1 MKYSSESIRQGR
13 LNQMASEETPET
25 FATTDGAAT
34 PRPTRDLATTH
45 NRMAGKVGARAIA
58 MMNNPEEIART
69 QGWMAKFGLTNQGM
83 QWNQAKMMMSQ
94 PAPPPEEK
102 K

>member
-1 MKYSSESIRQGR
+1 MNYSPQSIKQGR
-13 LNQMASEETPET
+13 LNQMATEETPET

-34 PRPTRDLATTH
+34 PRPSRDLATQH
-45 NRMAGKVGARAIA
+45 NRMAGQVGARAIA

-69 QGWMAKFGLTNQGM
+69 QGWMAKFGLSNQGM

-94 PAPPPEEK
+94 PAPPPEGK
-102 K
+102 